1 MKKNLL
7 FLILFG
13 TVYLLNA
20 QVRMITS
27 QFSQN
32 LTKSDL
38 PFSGDRKLY
47 AIGINDK
54 NAENY
59 FVVSKNRSGADN
71 DELFIEKFT
80 KEGNGFI
87 KSYQYKLTH
96 PINKSLAF
104 IDNRASYSD
113 VDKDGN
119 YESLSLIDQHQSGPE
134 SKVEKVIGMI
144 LYQNTAYEVWISAED
159 EFSQNH
165 FSANFSKL
173 PVSVKEHFLKFW
185 DGLDKIK

>member
-13 TVYLLNA
+13 TVYFVNA
-20 QVRMITS
+20 QVSMISS

-47 AIGINDK
+47 ATGINDK
-54 NAENY
+54 TTENY
-59 FVVSKNRSGADN
+59 FVVSKNRSGAEN
-71 DELFIEKFT
+71 DELYIEKFT
-80 KEGNGFI
+80 KTGSTF
-87 KSYQYKLTH
+87 SRTFQYKKTH

-104 IDNRASYSD
+104 VDNRASYSD

-119 YESLSLIDQHQSGPE
+119 YESISIIDQHEAGPE

-144 LYQNTAYEVWISAED
+144 MYKNKPYEIFVSAD
-159 EFSQNH
+159 DNFSQNF
-165 FSANFSKL
+165 FSDNFSQL
-173 PVSVKEHFLKFW
+173 PTPISKHFIDFW
-185 DGLDKIK
+185 NRLNKP